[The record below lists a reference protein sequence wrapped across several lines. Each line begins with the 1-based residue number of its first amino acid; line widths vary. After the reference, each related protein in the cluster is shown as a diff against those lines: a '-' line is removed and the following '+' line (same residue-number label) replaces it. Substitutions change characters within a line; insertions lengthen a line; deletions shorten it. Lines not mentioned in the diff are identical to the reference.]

1 MKRQV
6 FLGEAKLSY
15 HKAKSPKEQQIRSS
29 RDAYNIFRDLIGDL
43 VHHQECYVVA
53 YLNRANKVLWA
64 EIIHVGGATSCI
76 QDNKAIVRRAL
87 VGGVQAMIVGH
98 NHPSG
103 SKTPSDSDRR
113 STKDLKRALDLFDIS
128 LLDHIIVCDEG
139 YYSFADHGEGSLC

>member
-1 MKRQV
+1 MKRKV

-29 RDAYNIFRDLIGDL
+29 RDAYKIFRDLIGDL

-64 EIIHVGGATSCI
+64 EIIHLGGATSCI

-103 SKTPSDSDRR
+103 NLNPSEADKR
-113 STKDLKRALDLFDIS
+113 STKSLRDALRLFDIP
-128 LLDHIIVCDEG
+128 LHDHIIVGDDG
-139 YYSFADHGEGSLC
+139 FFSFSDHGLGCIS

>member
-1 MKRQV
+1 MKRKV

-15 HKAKSPKEQQIRSS
+15 HKAKSPKEQQILSS
-29 RDAYNIFRDLIGDL
+29 RDAYKIFRDLIGDL

-64 EIIHVGGATSCI
+64 EIIHLGGATSCI

-103 SKTPSDSDRR
+103 NLNPSEADKR
-113 STKDLKRALDLFDIS
+113 STKSLRDALRLFDIP
-128 LLDHIIVCDEG
+128 LLDHIIVGDEG
-139 YYSFADHGEGSLC
+139 FFSFSDHGLRCIS